1 MSEAGTTRASL
12 LVRIRDCDDDQAWS
26 QFVEIYAPLVYGFA
40 RRHGLQDA
48 DASDLTQD
56 VLQSVARA
64 ARTLDYD
71 PARGSFRGWLFT
83 IVRNKLRDLVGQ
95 CGRQVRGTGDTSIQN
110 LLNDQPAH
118 EAEESAIWE
127 REHERRLFTWAG
139 EQVSREVQTS
149 TWQAFWLTAVEGK
162 SGHEVANSLGMT
174 VAAVYL
180 AKSRVMSRL
189 KQKIQEVQADESDL
203 KSQI

>member
-83 IVRNKLRDLVGQ
+83 IVRNKLRDLVGR
-95 CGRQVRGTGDTSIQN
+95 CGRQVRGTGDTRPRGSK
-110 LLNDQPAH
+110 LAGNDCRRCVLGQ
-118 EAEESAIWE
+118 ES
-127 REHERRLFTWAG
+127 RH
-139 EQVSREVQTS
+139 
-149 TWQAFWLTAVEGK
+149 
-162 SGHEVANSLGMT
+162 
-174 VAAVYL
+174 VAAQ
-180 AKSRVMSRL
+180 AEDSRGSSRRG
-189 KQKIQEVQADESDL
+189 AG
-203 KSQI
+203 